1 MDVFVLALVL
11 VGLAAF
17 VAAPLYS
24 RAGPSAPRPDAAGEA
39 SREAAVRDL
48 NDLDVDRASGLL
60 DETDY
65 AQERAALDRRATG
78 DPGPRSP
85 D

>member
-1 MDVFVLALVL
+1 MDVVVLALVL
-11 VGLAAF
+11 VGLAVF

-24 RAGPSAPRPDAAGEA
+24 RATPSTPRADTAGEA
-39 SREAAVRDL
+39 RRAAAVRDL

-65 AQERAALDRRATG
+65 AQERAALDQRATG
-78 DPGPRSP
+78 DPGFPPP

>member
-1 MDVFVLALVL
+1 MDVVVLALVL
-11 VGLAAF
+11 VGLAVF
-17 VAAPLYS
+17 VAVPLYS
-24 RAGPSAPRPDAAGEA
+24 RATPPAPRADAVGEA
-39 SREAAVRDL
+39 RREAAVRDL

-65 AQERAALDRRATG
+65 AQERAALDRRATH
-78 DPGPRSP
+78 DPGSRPP